1 MTRLEYKKSPLAII
15 MHSIFF
21 NTCISMIICV
31 RECSKQ
37 LSIIC
42 LKVSNLMSI
51 ICLKLSKLLNIIC
64 LRMRYLLQL
73 MQHQRHMHDLPAGLL
88 GIWHGHL
95 HSCPCHF
102 STFSFFVFFNL
113 KTYVY
118 AALLDLLQYRYRYSS
133 GMNCKLY

>member
-31 RECSKQ
+31 
-37 LSIIC
+37 
-42 LKVSNLMSI
+42 KVSNLMSI

-95 HSCPCHF
+95 HSCACHF